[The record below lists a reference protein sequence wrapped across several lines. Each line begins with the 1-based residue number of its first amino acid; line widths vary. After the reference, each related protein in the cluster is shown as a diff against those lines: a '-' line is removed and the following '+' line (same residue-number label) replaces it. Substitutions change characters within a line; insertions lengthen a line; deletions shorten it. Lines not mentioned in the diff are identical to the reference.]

1 MSSFLPCGTDCIVL
15 PTLFSLQD
23 IIKVSD
29 LDSAQITKV
38 RLHKDVVPSETVA
51 TLSPKYTKVIWRR
64 DDRIKGFSFDIARM
78 SALLDRRLQD
88 SNRTVGRERRQM
100 DSHQSWRCQ
109 ICGRRRAHSRGSSLM
124 WPHLHYAS
132 DLCHHN
138 SVVGPRKHEERW
150 TSEIAEGVLSMK
162 KTIFFYYC
170 EYRLYK
176 ACSNWYHLYI
186 RKTLE
191 KRGHKG
197 RHIGL
202 NTRMTMLPVFC
213 STSRISVK
221 RDFHDFKHELI
232 KLQI

>member
-88 SNRTVGRERRQM
+88 SNRTVGRERRQT

-202 NTRMTMLPVFC
+202 NTRMTMLPI
-213 STSRISVK
+213 THISEK
-221 RDFHDFKHELI
+221 GFSW
-232 KLQI
+232 LQTRVNQASDLVTD